1 MPDLRH
7 RIVKNGAAALAA
19 VLVAALLAEGLLRL
33 SPGILPESTQLR
45 LHWAQV
51 TGGPVISTGDPHLGF
66 LYPPSYRGE
75 IDRGDTRFTYRTD
88 EYGFRNP
95 GPWPDTA
102 EVVIV
107 GDSQAFGYGVE
118 DDEAWA
124 RGLAHLLAPSRV
136 VNLGLIGA
144 APQQYTRV
152 LERFGLP
159 LSPKVI
165 LYCLFPGNDIE
176 DGRLFERWESAGSPG
191 NYDVWRFFRGRP
203 PNDRGITRLT
213 EQSHLIALV
222 RTARQ
227 NLGSRFAGQ
236 TVTLEDGTRLR
247 LAPNVYRASSE
258 RAESRHPDFQRVIEA
273 TRAAS
278 ALAERD
284 GRAFLTVLVPTKEE
298 VYLPILGQRSPELVG
313 PYATELERLGIEHL
327 DLTPAF
333 QAEARRS
340 DVSLFFEIDGHP
352 NAAGNWLMARAIG
365 DHLLENADRY
375 RLHVED

>member
-7 RIVKNGAAALAA
+7 RIVKNGAVALAA
-19 VLVAALLAEGLLRL
+19 VLVATLLAEGLLRL

-51 TGGPVISTGDPHLGF
+51 TGGPANSTGDPYLGF

-88 EYGFRNP
+88 EHGFRNP

-124 RGLAHLLAPSRV
+124 RGLAHRLAPSRV

-159 LSPKVI
+159 LSPKVV
-165 LYCLFPGNDIE
+165 LYCLFPGNDIV
-176 DGRLFERWESAGSPG
+176 DARLFELWESAGSPG
-191 NYDVWRFFRGRP
+191 NYDVWRFFRGRLP
-203 PNDRGITRLT
+203 SDRGLTRLV
-213 EQSHLIALV
+213 EQSYLIALV
-222 RTARQ
+222 RTARR

-236 TVTLEDGTRLR
+236 TVTLEDGTQLR
-247 LAPNVYRASSE
+247 LAPNVYRSSSE
-258 RAESRHPDFQRVIEA
+258 RAEPGHPDFQRVIEA

-278 ALAERD
+278 VLAAGAERV
-284 GRAFLTVLVPTKEE
+284 FLAVLVPTKEE
-298 VYLPILGQRSPELVG
+298 VYLPILGESSPDLVG
-313 PYATELERLGIEHL
+313 PYASELERLGIEHL
-327 DLTPAF
+327 DLTAAF

-340 DVSLFFEIDGHP
+340 HGALFFEIDGHP
-352 NAAGNWLMARAIG
+352 NVAGNRLIARAIG
-365 DHLLENADRY
+365 DHLLEKADRN